1 MSVIEMITT
10 LLNDMSQV
18 ELDAPNRDGRLCQL
32 QEYRCAYNLL
42 MDAAGPIAPTTE
54 YFGAKARASTHLKEL
69 EQYFDSYEC
78 FRMACDAIGRAA
90 RLRN

>member
-1 MSVIEMITT
+1 MDLIEMITT

-18 ELDAPNRDGRLCQL
+18 ELDAPTRDGRLCQL

-42 MDAAGPIAPTTE
+42 MDAAGPLPGTSE
-54 YFGAKARASTHLKEL
+54 YFAAKLRASTHLMQL
-69 EQYFDSYEC
+69 EKHFDSYEC

-90 RLRN
+90 KLRQ